1 MAGNE
6 PLSFPSFEG
15 ASNGWALGNERTASG
30 GGMLL
35 SNPHYPWVGSNRFW
49 EKHLTIPGIYDAY
62 GVGLV
67 GGMGVTMGFNQNVAW
82 THTVSS
88 GVRYTL
94 YELTLAEGNP
104 TAYVYDGEPIPL
116 QSKTVSIQVLQPDGE
131 LETINRDYF
140 RTEYGPIV
148 VLPGMEWSTEK
159 AYALRD
165 ANADN
170 EEAVLQWFAMGM
182 ANDMEAFQEEHAT
195 YAGMPWVNTIATS
208 RDGRAWYADYAS
220 TPLLSEWAFE
230 AWEERKQSNR
240 LVAGAFQQGIIL
252 LDGSDS
258 RFAWERAPD
267 ARDQGVVPASRLP
280 SLERQDYVFNAN
292 DSYWLANSSQLSTGN
307 SPLHTLQDGTPR
319 SPRTRMNDLVLSD
332 ESPEGPA
339 GMDAKFTLDE
349 LAELALINRSLTAEL
364 LVDPLVTQCLESP
377 MITIDERQV
386 DMEEACRVLENWD
399 QKYDLES
406 KGAVLWREF
415 ILQFE
420 TSDLLEG
427 GRLFESHF
435 DPADPVGT
443 PHTLEADALETY
455 ILPRLARA
463 QQLLERA
470 GLELDVPLGEVQYA
484 DRNGEQIP
492 IHGGQGF
499 WEGITNFVNYAPN
512 STTLEPDPAIPE
524 RVEGSNALRG
534 GKYPINRGTSFIMV
548 LDFEPEGPR
557 ARAIMTYGQSGDP
570 ESPHFSDQTR
580 LFSSKTWRPILFDQA
595 DIMSDPNLRTYVVRQ

>member
-1 MAGNE
+1 
-6 PLSFPSFEG
+6 
-15 ASNGWALGNERTASG
+15 
-30 GGMLL
+30 
-35 SNPHYPWVGSNRFW
+35 
-49 EKHLTIPGIYDAY
+49 
-62 GVGLV
+62 
-67 GGMGVTMGFNQNVAW
+67 
-82 THTVSS
+82 
-88 GVRYTL
+88 
-94 YELTLAEGNP
+94 
-104 TAYVYDGEPIPL
+104 
-116 QSKTVSIQVLQPDGE
+116 
-131 LETINRDYF
+131 
-140 RTEYGPIV
+140 
-148 VLPGMEWSTEK
+148 
-159 AYALRD
+159 
-165 ANADN
+165 
-170 EEAVLQWFAMGM
+170 
-182 ANDMEAFQEEHAT
+182 
-195 YAGMPWVNTIATS
+195 
-208 RDGRAWYADYAS
+208 
-220 TPLLSEWAFE
+220 
-230 AWEERKQSNR
+230 
-240 LVAGAFQQGIIL
+240 
-252 LDGSDS
+252 
-258 RFAWERAPD
+258 
-267 ARDQGVVPASRLP
+267 
-280 SLERQDYVFNAN
+280 
-292 DSYWLANSSQLSTGN
+292 
-307 SPLHTLQDGTPR
+307 
-319 SPRTRMNDLVLSD
+319 
-332 ESPEGPA
+332 
-339 GMDAKFTLDE
+339 
-349 LAELALINRSLTAEL
+349 
-364 LVDPLVTQCLESP
+364 
-377 MITIDERQV
+377 
-386 DMEEACRVLENWD
+386 MEEACRVLENWD